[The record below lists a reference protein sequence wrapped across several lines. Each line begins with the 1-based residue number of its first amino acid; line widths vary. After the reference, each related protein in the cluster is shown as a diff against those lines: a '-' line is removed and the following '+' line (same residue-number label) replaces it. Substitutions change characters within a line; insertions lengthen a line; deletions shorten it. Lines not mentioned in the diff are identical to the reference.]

1 MATCSA
7 FFASIRVEV
16 GVILAEGLVYC
27 LALPKLATPEQ
38 NRNIHPIAFAFFGNV
53 ASFSLGFLLSN
64 CFPMMFS

>member
-1 MATCSA
+1 M
-7 FFASIRVEV
+7 
-16 GVILAEGLVYC
+16 AEGLVYC

-64 CFPMMFS
+64 WFSMLFS